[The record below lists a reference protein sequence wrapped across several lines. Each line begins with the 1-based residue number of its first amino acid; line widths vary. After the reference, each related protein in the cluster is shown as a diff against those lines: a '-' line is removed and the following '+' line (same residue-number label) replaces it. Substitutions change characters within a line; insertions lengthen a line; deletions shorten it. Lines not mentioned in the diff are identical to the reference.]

1 MPEPLGKALKRI
13 RESRDLSIE
22 EASEKSRIPRN
33 IISTIEEDRL
43 NEIKSGFYAKSFVK
57 TYAAFLSALN
67 ETGVKEYL
75 TMGQKKQETVL
86 RPIAAQPISKTNR
99 GKISSKNKVSEAG
112 FSAIA
117 KYKKQIMTVAAG
129 VLIFWALSSAIG
141 QAAKFIKNIPAKK
154 QIKSA
159 VVKKE
164 VPKITEKQKPKSA
177 AAVKDVKKETAGEKS
192 NNIEIE
198 VSSSDNTWLQVITD
212 GELMFT
218 GSFKK
223 GSKDTW
229 KAKKEIRIEAGNSG
243 VIKIDM
249 DGKPLS
255 FTGKKGEK
263 KEIVITKDGIKN

>member
-75 TMGQKKQETVL
+75 AMGQKKQETVS
-86 RPIAAQPISKTNR
+86 RPIAAQPIYKTNR
-99 GKISSKNKVSEAG
+99 EKISSKSEAPEAG

-141 QAAKFIKNIPAKK
+141 QIVKFIKNIPAKK
-154 QIKSA
+154 QIKST

-164 VPKITEKQKPKSA
+164 GPKITEKQKPKSA
-177 AAVKDVKKETAGEKS
+177 AAVKDEKKETPGEKS

-223 GSKDTW
+223 GSKDIW